1 MKNNSNKRIS
11 FGKIPDIIDA
21 PDLLNI
27 QLESWESFLQ
37 ADLQSPRRRNKGLQA
52 VFKMNFPVT
61 DARENF
67 LLEFVEYYV
76 EKPKYS
82 VSECE
87 ERGLTYAV
95 PVKAKLRLSQKA
107 EDGASYINTIEQ
119 DVYLGNLPTM
129 THRGTF
135 IINGAE
141 RVVVSQ
147 LHRSPGVF
155 FSESIHPERDADLF
169 RAHHPVPRLV
179 GGVLDRHQQ
188 RDVRVHRPEEE
199 VPGHDAPPRAG
210 LLVQRRDPRSSS
222 T

>member
-1 MKNNSNKRIS
+1 VDLLKSQSVKRIS
-11 FGKIPDIIDA
+11 FGRIPEIVEA
-21 PDLLNI
+21 PDLLNV
-27 QLESWESFLQ
+27 QLESWENFLQ
-37 ADLQSPRRRNKGLQA
+37 TGHQPNRRRSKGLQA

-82 VSECE
+82 VAECE
-87 ERGLTYAV
+87 ERGLTYAC
-95 PVKAKLRLSQKA
+95 PIKAKLRLSQKA
-107 EDGASYINTIEQ
+107 EDGKSYVNTIEQ

-147 LHRSPGVF
+147 LHRSPGV
-155 FSESIHPERDADLF
+155 
-169 RAHHPVPRLV
+169 
-179 GGVLDRHQQ
+179 GGVLDGYQQ
-188 RDVRVHRPEEE
+188 RDVRLHRQEEE
-199 VPGHDAPPRAG
+199 VSCDDTSPGPGILFR
-210 LLVQRRDPRSSS
+210 
-222 T
+222 